1 MANTLKEFWSKVSKY
16 VAFGNLE
23 EVPLSQEQLET
34 FDINNRTDEK
44 QSENNL
50 NDIDNLLNQLEHK
63 ENGSLDKKFNESPEF
78 GEYESKDDEKN
89 LS

>member
-23 EVPLSQEQLET
+23 ETPLSQEQLET

-63 ENGSLDKKFNESPEF
+63 QDVSQNKKFTESPEF
-78 GEYESKDDEKN
+78 DGHE
-89 LS
+89 